1 MLFILY
7 VSKHAWDKTT
17 INLLV
22 VLSREESGTGCFGMN
37 EAGGTD
43 DVLLEV
49 EEVEEVVVDE
59 AGDFSTC
66 DSLVVFCCGLLFSA
80 VLVVIVEEKEGG
92 LKG

>member
-43 DVLLEV
+43 DVLVEV
-49 EEVEEVVVDE
+49 ELAGVD
-59 AGDFSTC
+59 DFSIC

-80 VLVVIVEEKEGG
+80 VFVVIVEEKEGG
-92 LKG
+92 LKVSA